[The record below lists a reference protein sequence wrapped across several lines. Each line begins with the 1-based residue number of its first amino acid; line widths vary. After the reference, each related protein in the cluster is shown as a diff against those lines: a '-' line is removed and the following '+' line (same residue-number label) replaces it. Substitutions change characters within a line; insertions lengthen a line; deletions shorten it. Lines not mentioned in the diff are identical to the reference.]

1 MINVRST
8 SQAKC
13 IISGEHSSIYG
24 HPALVGTLNLYM
36 TVDGIYEYKE
46 EEKAE
51 ILLLVLNP
59 EYRNTKVTMGVS
71 EFKQFMEVFVT
82 KNLGLNDLDGLLSP
96 AF

>member
-36 TVDGIYEYKE
+36 TVDGIYEFKE
-46 EEKAE
+46 DKNE
-51 ILLLVLNP
+51 ILILILNA
-59 EYRNTKVTMGVS
+59 EYRN
-71 EFKQFMEVFVT
+71 
-82 KNLGLNDLDGLLSP
+82 
-96 AF
+96 